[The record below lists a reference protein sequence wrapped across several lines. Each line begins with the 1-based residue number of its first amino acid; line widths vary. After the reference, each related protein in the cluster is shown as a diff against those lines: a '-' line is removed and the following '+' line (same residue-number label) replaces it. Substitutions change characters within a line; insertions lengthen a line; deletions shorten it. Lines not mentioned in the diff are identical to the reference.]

1 MGLFDFGRG
10 NIGLDIGTSAVRAAE
25 VRGGDKSPTVA
36 RFGQVLLPRGAVV
49 NGEVQEPSVV
59 GQAISTLWKRAGF
72 SGRGV
77 RIGIGNRRVV
87 VRQIELPA
95 MAREDLE
102 GAIRFQA
109 QDYIPIPLPE
119 AVMDFEVL
127 EELSGDE
134 GEPLQRVLVVAAE
147 RVMIDSVLAA
157 VHAAKL
163 EPETVELNAYPLVR
177 ALGGEAAVAPEV
189 EAIIDVGGGVT
200 NVVIHQGG
208 KIRFTR
214 LLPNLGGDDFTQS
227 IVDALD
233 LDWEEAESLKY
244 RASGA
249 LARQLGIEVEEPLP
263 RFESEE
269 PEPEELEIGGPE
281 EEGLDIESLGGE
293 DEEEEPPADL
303 TDLSGLEG
311 EGEDEEA
318 PEDLEEEVEE
328 PPEAR
333 EEPEPVAEGEQVE
346 RAVEALNAVL
356 QRFVGEIRGSVDFY
370 TTQQEALPLRA
381 VVLTGGG
388 SLLAGLAEQVST
400 ALQVPVERAHV
411 FDRVPAGKVKLSADQ
426 IDAAE
431 PFLGV
436 AVGLALG
443 GLES

>member
-10 NIGLDIGTSAVRAAE
+10 HIGLDIGTSAVRAAE
-25 VRGGDKSPTVA
+25 VRSGSPPTVA

-49 NGEVQEPSVV
+49 NGEVEEPSVV
-59 GQAISTLWKRAGF
+59 AQAISTLWKRAGF

-77 RIGIGNRRVV
+77 RIGVANRRVV

-95 MAREDLE
+95 MAPEDLE

-127 EELSGDE
+127 EEVSGEE

-157 VHAAKL
+157 VQGAKL
-163 EPETVELNAYPLVR
+163 EPETLELSAYPLVR
-177 ALGGEAAVAPEV
+177 ALGGEPAVAPEV
-189 EAIIDVGGGVT
+189 EAVIDVGGGVT
-200 NVVIHQGG
+200 NVVIHQSG

-214 LLPNLGGDDFTQS
+214 LLANLGGDDFTQAV
-227 IVDALD
+227 VDALD
-233 LDWEEAESLKY
+233 LDWEAAESLKY
-244 RASGA
+244 RASGP

-263 RFESEE
+263 SFESGE
-269 PEPEELEIGGPE
+269 PEVEDLDSGEPEG
-281 EEGLDIESLGGE
+281 EGLGGE
-293 DEEEEPPADL
+293 ADEGEPPPDLGGVAGLEDKGEEPPQ
-303 TDLSGLEG
+303 
-311 EGEDEEA
+311 A
-318 PEDLEEEVEE
+318 PVPQEDLEQ
-328 PPEAR
+328 A
-333 EEPEPVAEGEQVE
+333 EPVPEGEQVE
-346 RAVEALNAVL
+346 RAVEALNGVL

-388 SLLAGLAEQVST
+388 SLLGGLAEQVST
-400 ALQVPVERAHV
+400 ALQVTVERSHV
-411 FDRVPAGKVKLSADQ
+411 FDRVPVGKVKLPTEQ
-426 IDAAE
+426 IEAAE